1 MDGPLPIGEDLE
13 IPAWELWFTASRS
26 GGPGGQHANKT
37 SSRVSLHWA
46 IATTT
51 ALDEVQRR
59 RVMRRLASRI
69 DGDGVIAI
77 HAEDTPSQH
86 RNRELAR
93 QRLAELVTAALVPPT
108 RRVAT
113 RPSRA
118 SQRRRVDAKKKR
130 GALKRTR
137 GERFDD

>member
-1 MDGPLPIGEDLE
+1 MDDALPIGDDHA

-37 SSRVSLHWA
+37 NSRVSLHWSVE
-46 IATTT
+46 TTT
-51 ALDEVQRR
+51 AFEGYLKRR
-59 RVMRRLASRI
+59 IMRRLAHRI
-69 DGDGVIAI
+69 DGDGVLAI

-86 RNRELAR
+86 RNKELAR
-93 QRLAELVTAALVPPT
+93 ARLAEMVAAALVPPK
-108 RRVAT
+108 RRRAT

-130 GALKRTR
+130 GALKKQRS
-137 GERFDD
+137 ERFDG

>member
-1 MDGPLPIGEDLE
+1 MQALTVRDDIV

-37 SSRVSLHWA
+37 NSRVSLHWA
-46 IATTT
+46 IVSTT
-51 ALDEVQRR
+51 ALSEPLKA

-69 DGDGVIAI
+69 DNNGVLAI

-93 QRLAELVTAALVPPT
+93 ERLAEMVARALEVQK
-108 RRVAT
+108 RRRAT
-113 RPSRA
+113 RPSRSA
-118 SQRRRVDAKKKR
+118 KRRRIEGKKRR
-130 GALKRTR
+130 GALKRSR
-137 GERFDD
+137 SESFDD